1 MFTSRL
7 KRLITKYY
15 AFLVEDYGFSIQPS
29 QGITWTD
36 AYELINEH
44 CTFRFYK
51 EKGII
56 VNEIKPADKIFDK
69 LEWGRWKS
77 KYVEIIGVVLALEN
91 NIVLDGPV
99 FWDEAYKAGY
109 RRTMEFWAKIVRENF
124 DKLLK
129 GDLEEWKKVDRGLKR
144 DKEKAEKMK
153 NEFYKL
159 RKNRKISP

>member
-44 CTFRFYK
+44 CTLRFFRDK
-51 EKGII
+51 RVI
-56 VNEIKPADKIFDK
+56 VEQIKPVDKILDQ
-69 LEWGRWKS
+69 LEWNQDQS
-77 KYVEIIGVVLALEN
+77 KYAGIIGVAIALDN
-91 NIVLDGPV
+91 NIVFDGPV
-99 FWDEAYKAGY
+99 FWDEAFKAGDHKS
-109 RRTMEFWAKIVRENF
+109 MEFNARLVRENF

-129 GDLEEWKKVDRGLKR
+129 GDLEEWKKVDRGFKKFR
-144 DKEKAEKMK
+144 EYGES
-153 NEFYKL
+153 NIHKL
-159 RKNRKISP
+159 QKNRKISL